1 MPPICFMIMPYGTKP
16 AVKLAGATGP
26 DQIDFNRLWTAAFEP
41 AIRELGY
48 DPVRADQDLGAAII
62 KEMIE
67 RLAISDLV
75 VADVTTPNGNVY
87 YEIGVRHAARE
98 THCVMIAADW
108 TRPLFD
114 IDQMRQVR
122 YPLPAESVD
131 DATAERIRSILV
143 EHVPRLALGRSPV
156 FDFLPGFPNT
166 DPARAS
172 SFRRSLEDLS
182 AFQAEVLAAR
192 SLPSAACSTKAIELR
207 DRFYRKGGPI
217 QPVVAMEL
225 LYLLR
230 DCTTWETTQEFID
243 SLPEKFKEQTF
254 VKEQRALVRSK
265 SGDPHEAI
273 GALKALIAA
282 SGDTSE
288 RRGLLGGRYKEL
300 ASKESDPQLKA
311 RYLDAAITEYEAGM
325 QLDLNDYYPSSNLA
339 RLYRTRNEEGD
350 DDNARV
356 AAAVTAVAC
365 ERARAKGG
373 TDPWLKPTLLAA
385 AFDAGDVARA
395 RSLAKDVRRE
405 GAAAWQLETTIEDL
419 RRAAELHPESRA
431 TALRSIAADLATL
444 VPKPPLTTSRTV

>member
-1 MPPICFMIMPYGTKP
+1 MPRPICFMIMPYGTKP
-16 AVKLAGATGP
+16 ALKPAGAAGP

-41 AIRELGY
+41 AIRDLGY

-131 DATAERIRSILV
+131 DATAGRIRSTLV
-143 EHVPRLALGRSPV
+143 EHVPRLAQGRSPV
-156 FDFLPGFPNT
+156 FDFLPGYPST

-172 SFRRSLEDLS
+172 SFRRGLEELS

-192 SLPSAACSTKAIELR
+192 SLPSPACSTKAIELR
-207 DRFYRKGGPI
+207 DRFYGKGGPI
-217 QPVVAMEL
+217 QAVVAMEL

-230 DCTTWETTQEFID
+230 DCTTWETTLEFID
-243 SLPEKFKEQTF
+243 NLPQEFKQQTL
-254 VKEQRALVRSK
+254 VKEQRALAQSK
-265 SGDPHEAI
+265 SGDHHEAI
-273 GALKALIAA
+273 GALQALIDAA
-282 SGDTSE
+282 GDTSE
-288 RRGLLGGRYKEL
+288 RRGLLGGRYKKL
-300 ASKESDPQLKA
+300 AAKESDPRVKA
-311 RYLDAAITEYEAGM
+311 RYLDDAISQYEAGM
-325 QLDLNDYYPSSNLA
+325 MLDLNDYYPSSNLA
-339 RLYRTRNEEGD
+339 RLYRTRNDEGD
-350 DDNARV
+350 DDKARV
-356 AAAVTAVAC
+356 AAAVTALAC

-373 TDPWLKPTLLAA
+373 KDPWLKPTLLGA
-385 AFDAGDVARA
+385 AFDAGDVPRTKTLAR
-395 RSLAKDVRRE
+395 DVRRE

-419 RRAAELHPESRA
+419 RRAAELHPESTA
-431 TALRSIAADLATL
+431 AALRSIAEDLATL
-444 VPKPPLTTSRTV
+444 LR